1 MPMSRGW
8 VPCGKHATLV
18 CWGLAGGKGEIR
30 VRLLPDGV
38 GCLAC
43 RREAVA
49 GPWREEGR
57 RRVFWIL
64 ELGSLNPNVAPAD
77 GEKTHGSQQQ
87 ERVIKV

>member
-1 MPMSRGW
+1 MIIEKLRDRARSGS
-8 VPCGKHATLV
+8 GYSQTELDAFT
-18 CWGLAGGKGEIR
+18 
-30 VRLLPDGV
+30 
-38 GCLAC
+38 C

-49 GPWREEGR
+49 GPWREEGQ

>member
-1 MPMSRGW
+1 MPMSWDR

-49 GPWREEGR
+49 GPWREEGQ

-64 ELGSLNPNVAPAD
+64 ELVSLNPNVAPAD
-77 GEKTHGSQQQ
+77 GERPMEASNK
-87 ERVIKV
+87 ED